1 MMMPTSGFSAP
12 GDMAAHSSKPARAR
26 GVCGAANRGSP
37 WHGRCKLCVLNDDRD
52 LSAPPGRRLR
62 KHNKLAI
69 YKAVFV
75 SAREGSLRL
84 GAVDRGRRVTKSV
97 VGETLLVS
105 RPGHGRVFTWA
116 RTMTTDFPESLLR
129 DRPPSPGPTRTDVG
143 RRVSVFLP
151 AFNEVDNL
159 EGAVADIVWAA
170 SQVLDEY
177 EILIIDD
184 GSTDGTGA
192 LADRLASAN
201 PRIRAIHQP
210 RNMGI
215 AAAYER
221 ALAEARLDHFSFL
234 ASDGEIARESVRD
247 ILGSVGRAD
256 IVAPY
261 HQNPLAREPHR
272 RFLTWASTALVNVL
286 FGQRMH
292 YYQGPCIYPVALARA
307 LPKSAGGFYFLT
319 QMLIHALHAGYTYVE
334 VGLTHVDRTHGR
346 SKAVSAK
353 NILKALRTIAQ
364 AWWAI
369 HLGGGSV
376 ARRA

>member
-1 MMMPTSGFSAP
+1 
-12 GDMAAHSSKPARAR
+12 
-26 GVCGAANRGSP
+26 
-37 WHGRCKLCVLNDDRD
+37 
-52 LSAPPGRRLR
+52 
-62 KHNKLAI
+62 
-69 YKAVFV
+69 
-75 SAREGSLRL
+75 
-84 GAVDRGRRVTKSV
+84 
-97 VGETLLVS
+97 
-105 RPGHGRVFTWA
+105 
-116 RTMTTDFPESLLR
+116 MTTDFHEHLLR
-129 DRPPSPGPTRTDVG
+129 DRPPSLGPVQTDIG

-170 SQVLDEY
+170 SQVLTEY

-184 GSTDGTGA
+184 GSTDGTGVV
-192 LADRLASAN
+192 ADRLAREN
-201 PRIRAIHQP
+201 PCVRAIHQP

-221 ALAEARLDHFSFL
+221 ALTEARLDHFSFL

-261 HQNPLAREPHR
+261 HQNPLARQLHR

-286 FGQRMH
+286 FGQRML

-319 QMLIHALHAGYTYVE
+319 QMLIHALHARYTCVE
-334 VGLTHVDRTHGR
+334 VGLTHVDRSHGR

-364 AWWAI
+364 VWWAI
-369 HLGGGSV
+369 HLRGESV
-376 ARRA
+376 TRRS

>member
-1 MMMPTSGFSAP
+1 MDA
-12 GDMAAHSSKPARAR
+12 
-26 GVCGAANRGSP
+26 
-37 WHGRCKLCVLNDDRD
+37 
-52 LSAPPGRRLR
+52 
-62 KHNKLAI
+62 
-69 YKAVFV
+69 
-75 SAREGSLRL
+75 
-84 GAVDRGRRVTKSV
+84 
-97 VGETLLVS
+97 
-105 RPGHGRVFTWA
+105 
-116 RTMTTDFPESLLR
+116 
-129 DRPPSPGPTRTDVG
+129 G
-143 RRVSVFLP
+143 RRVSIFLP

-159 EGAVADIVWAA
+159 ERSVADIEWAA
-170 SQVLDEY
+170 SQVLSEY

-184 GSTDGTGA
+184 GSTDGTGE
-192 LADRLASAN
+192 LAERLA
-201 PRIRAIHQP
+201 RASRSVRVIHQA

-221 ALAEARLDHFSFL
+221 ALDEATLDHFSFL
-234 ASDGEIARESVRD
+234 AADGEIARESVRA
-247 ILGSVGRAD
+247 ILSSVGRAD

-261 HQNPLAREPHR
+261 HENPRARQLHR

-319 QMLIHALHAGYTYVE
+319 QMLVHALHAGYTYVE

-369 HLGGGSV
+369 HLGGESV
-376 ARRA
+376 ARRV

>member
-1 MMMPTSGFSAP
+1 
-12 GDMAAHSSKPARAR
+12 
-26 GVCGAANRGSP
+26 
-37 WHGRCKLCVLNDDRD
+37 
-52 LSAPPGRRLR
+52 
-62 KHNKLAI
+62 
-69 YKAVFV
+69 
-75 SAREGSLRL
+75 
-84 GAVDRGRRVTKSV
+84 
-97 VGETLLVS
+97 
-105 RPGHGRVFTWA
+105 
-116 RTMTTDFPESLLR
+116 MTTDFQESLRR
-129 DRPPSPGPTRTDVG
+129 DGPPSPGPAGRVLG

-151 AFNEVDNL
+151 AFNEVENL

-184 GSTDGTGA
+184 GSVDGTGS
-192 LADRLASAN
+192 LADRLANAN

-210 RNMGI
+210 RNLGI

-221 ALAEARLDHFSFL
+221 ALAEAGLDHFSFL
-234 ASDGEIARESVRD
+234 AADGEIARESVRD

-261 HQNPLAREPHR
+261 HQNPLARELHR
-272 RFLTWASTALVNVL
+272 RFLTWASTALVNTL

>member
-1 MMMPTSGFSAP
+1 
-12 GDMAAHSSKPARAR
+12 MATA
-26 GVCGAANRGSP
+26 
-37 WHGRCKLCVLNDDRD
+37 
-52 LSAPPGRRLR
+52 
-62 KHNKLAI
+62 
-69 YKAVFV
+69 
-75 SAREGSLRL
+75 
-84 GAVDRGRRVTKSV
+84 
-97 VGETLLVS
+97 
-105 RPGHGRVFTWA
+105 
-116 RTMTTDFPESLLR
+116 
-129 DRPPSPGPTRTDVG
+129 

-151 AFNEVDNL
+151 AYNEVDNL
-159 EGAVADIVWAA
+159 EGAVADVVWAA

-192 LADRLASAN
+192 LADRLAGAN
-201 PRIRAIHQP
+201 PHIRAIHQP

-221 ALAEARLDHFSFL
+221 ALDEAKLDHFSFL
-234 ASDGEIARESVRD
+234 AADGEIARESVRD
-247 ILGSVGRAD
+247 ILGSVGRAA

-261 HQNPLAREPHR
+261 HRNPRARQLHR
-272 RFLTWASTALVNVL
+272 RLLTWASTALVNVL

-307 LPKSAGGFYFLT
+307 LPKTAGGFYFLT
-319 QMLIHALHAGYTYVE
+319 QMLIHALHAGYSCVE
-334 VGLTHVDRTHGR
+334 VGLVHVDRTHGR

-353 NILKALRTIAQ
+353 NVLRALRTIAQ

-369 HLGGGSV
+369 HVSGVSV

>member
-1 MMMPTSGFSAP
+1 MTIDFRE
-12 GDMAAHSSKPARAR
+12 H
-26 GVCGAANRGSP
+26 
-37 WHGRCKLCVLNDDRD
+37 LLQDR
-52 LSAPPGRRLR
+52 L
-62 KHNKLAI
+62 
-69 YKAVFV
+69 
-75 SAREGSLRL
+75 
-84 GAVDRGRRVTKSV
+84 
-97 VGETLLVS
+97 
-105 RPGHGRVFTWA
+105 
-116 RTMTTDFPESLLR
+116 
-129 DRPPSPGPTRTDVG
+129 PSQGPTGTDIG

-201 PRIRAIHQP
+201 PRIQAIRQP

-234 ASDGEIARESVRD
+234 ASDGEIGRESVRD

-261 HQNPLAREPHR
+261 HQNPLARELHR

>member
-1 MMMPTSGFSAP
+1 
-12 GDMAAHSSKPARAR
+12 
-26 GVCGAANRGSP
+26 
-37 WHGRCKLCVLNDDRD
+37 
-52 LSAPPGRRLR
+52 
-62 KHNKLAI
+62 
-69 YKAVFV
+69 
-75 SAREGSLRL
+75 
-84 GAVDRGRRVTKSV
+84 VDI
-97 VGETLLVS
+97 
-105 RPGHGRVFTWA
+105 P
-116 RTMTTDFPESLLR
+116 
-129 DRPPSPGPTRTDVG
+129 

-151 AFNEVDNL
+151 AFNEVHNL

-192 LADRLASAN
+192 LAERLAGAN
-201 PRIRAIHQP
+201 PSIRAIHQP

-234 ASDGEIARESVRD
+234 AADGEIARESVRD

-261 HQNPLAREPHR
+261 HQNPLARQLHR

-286 FGQRMH
+286 FGQRMQ
-292 YYQGPCIYPVALARA
+292 YYQGPCIYPLALARA

-319 QMLIHALHAGYTYVE
+319 QMLIHALHAGYSYVE

-346 SKAVSAK
+346 SKAVSIK
-353 NILKALRTIAQ
+353 NILKALRAVGQT
-364 AWWAI
+364 WWVI
-369 HLGGGSV
+369 HVRHERV
-376 ARRA
+376 ARRT

>member
-1 MMMPTSGFSAP
+1 MDT
-12 GDMAAHSSKPARAR
+12 
-26 GVCGAANRGSP
+26 
-37 WHGRCKLCVLNDDRD
+37 
-52 LSAPPGRRLR
+52 
-62 KHNKLAI
+62 
-69 YKAVFV
+69 
-75 SAREGSLRL
+75 
-84 GAVDRGRRVTKSV
+84 
-97 VGETLLVS
+97 
-105 RPGHGRVFTWA
+105 
-116 RTMTTDFPESLLR
+116 
-129 DRPPSPGPTRTDVG
+129 G

-151 AFNEVDNL
+151 AFNEADNL
-159 EGAVADIVWAA
+159 ERAVGDVVWAA
-170 SQVLDEY
+170 SQVLTEY
-177 EILIIDD
+177 EILVIDD

-192 LADRLASAN
+192 LADRLAREN

-221 ALAEARLDHFSFL
+221 ALGEAKLDHFSFL
-234 ASDGEIARESVRD
+234 PADGEIARESVRD

-261 HQNPLAREPHR
+261 HQNPLARERHR
-272 RFLTWASTALVNVL
+272 RLLTWASTGLVNVL
-286 FGQRMH
+286 FSQRMH

-353 NILKALRTIAQ
+353 NIVKALRTIAQ
-364 AWWAI
+364 VWWAI
-369 HLGGGSV
+369 HLGGEAV